1 MFMRTVIKISLRNN
15 ILCSENNQE
24 FLIFKNMIVGRLESV
39 NYLKK
44 TYLIIQDL
52 IRKNIYNIGI

>member
-1 MFMRTVIKISLRNN
+1 
-15 ILCSENNQE
+15 
-24 FLIFKNMIVGRLESV
+24 MIVGRLESV